1 MPKRKYGVS
10 LPPGVERD
18 EDSDDEISPLAAE
31 VGVAPKNT
39 EVMEFKPKDDHFGL
53 GYDPFSQAP
62 EFRAMREG
70 KPSRGDTLG
79 KQKERQRMKMGVDY
93 SGGSGMPKL
102 GNICK
107 HFTLIFCRFRYEHT

>member
-1 MPKRKYGVS
+1 MPKNKKKYGVA

-18 EDSDDEISPLAAE
+18 DESDDEAISALAAE

-53 GYDPFSQAP
+53 GYDPYSQAP

-70 KPSRGDTLG
+70 RSGDVPGKPKE
-79 KQKERQRMKMGVDY
+79 KQRIKMGVEY
-93 SGGSGMPKL
+93 SGGAGKSIRH
-102 GNICK
+102 NNSS
-107 HFTLIFCRFRYEHT
+107 FY